1 MKKSVAC
8 KEKACT
14 SRFAVKCYDI
24 GHWYNHWLSSN
35 MKQKSI
41 KKEKIEHKK
50 RTNVGTPCFFFP
62 FLKKIYIKFY
72 QGIIYSGNI
81 LGFTEGNV

>member
-1 MKKSVAC
+1 
-8 KEKACT
+8 
-14 SRFAVKCYDI
+14 
-24 GHWYNHWLSSN
+24 

-50 RTNVGTPCFFFP
+50 RTNVGTPCFFFL

-72 QGIIYSGNI
+72 QDIIYSGNI
-81 LGFTEGNV
+81 LGFTEGNVWL